1 MLFENKEIFSGKA
14 IKQNIEMGD
23 MKPVKHL
30 KLDIDSENSGKYL
43 VFITS

>member
-1 MLFENKEIFSGKA
+1 MKFENKEIFSGKA
-14 IKQNIEMGD
+14 NKQNIEMGNI
-23 MKPVKHL
+23 KLVKHL